1 MSLSN
6 FEFKKAL
13 PVLLFI
19 FVLGFSAQISP
30 ASTIAGFV
38 YGPKQVPLADVD
50 VELLNENYQ
59 LRGRARTDGSG
70 RYEFGGLPDGYYSV
84 RAMPFRYGYQDQQV
98 KVEIRTMNVRGS
110 GLGNTYINQDF
121 YLAPKK
127 GGIAEYELGVIFAQD
142 IPGEAR
148 EAYRNADKNF
158 VNDRKQEGVEELFKA
173 IKLFPDYYDAL
184 YRMGKELYNVGKYD
198 DSWKFLLK
206 ATEVNPKSGVAFYYL
221 GESFSKLGKDYNKAA
236 ITSLTHASTL
246 IPNMPQV
253 FYTLGKAERAAGKF
267 EAAEEHLLQAKKLA
281 EQPIAEIQKELAQLY
296 GNDLKKY
303 KEAAAELEL
312 YLKASKLSK
321 DEEKIIKDKIIDLKA
336 KAKS

>member
-1 MSLSN
+1 MILAK
-6 FEFKKAL
+6 FELKKTI
-13 PVLLFI
+13 PVFFFI
-19 FVLGFSAQISP
+19 FVIGFFTQVSQ

-59 LRGRARTDGSG
+59 VRGRDRTDGTG
-70 RYEFGGLPDGYYSV
+70 RYEFGGLSDGSYSV
-84 RAMPFRYGYQDQQV
+84 RAMPFRYGYEDQQV
-98 KVEIRTMNVRGS
+98 RVNIATLSIRGGGFGNV
-110 GLGNTYINQDF
+110 YINQDF

-127 GGIAEYELGVIFAQD
+127 GGIAEYELGVLFAQD
-142 IPGEAR
+142 VPKEAI
-148 EAYRNADKNF
+148 EAYKNADKNF
-158 VNDRKQEGVEELFKA
+158 INDRKQEGVEELFKA
-173 IKLFPDYYDAL
+173 IKVFPEYYDAL
-184 YRMGKELYNVGKYD
+184 YRMGKELYILGKYD

-206 ATEVNPKSGVAFYYL
+206 ATQVNPKSGVAFYYL
-221 GESFSKLGKDYNKAA
+221 GESFQKLGKDYNKAA

-267 EAAEEHLLQAKKLA
+267 KAAEEHLLQAKKLA
-281 EQPIAEIQKELAQLY
+281 DRPIPEIQKELAQLY

-303 KEAAAELEL
+303 KEAANELEL
-312 YLKASKLSK
+312 YLKASKLSGE
-321 DEEKIIKDKIIDLKA
+321 EEKVIKAKIADLKS

>member
-1 MSLSN
+1 MILAN
-6 FEFKKAL
+6 FELKKTIS
-13 PVLLFI
+13 VLFFI
-19 FVLGFSAQISP
+19 FVLAFSAQISL

-38 YGPKQVPLADVD
+38 YGPKQVPLVDVD

-70 RYEFGGLPDGYYSV
+70 RYEFGGLTDGVYTI
-84 RAMPFRYGYQDQQV
+84 RAMPFRYGFVDQQA
-98 KVEIRTMNVRGS
+98 KVEVRTMSVRGA
-110 GLGNTYINQDF
+110 GIGNSYVNQDF

-142 IPGEAR
+142 VPR
-148 EAYRNADKNF
+148 EAQAAYKNADKNLL
-158 VNDRKQEGVEELFKA
+158 NDRKQEGVEELFKA
-173 IKLFPDYYDAL
+173 IKVFPEYYDAL
-184 YRMGKELYNVGKYD
+184 YRMGKELYSAGKYE
-198 DSWKFLLK
+198 DSWQFLLK
-206 ATEVNPKSGVAFYYL
+206 ATQVNPKSGVAYYYL

-267 EAAEEHLLQAKKLA
+267 KDAEQHLLQAKKLA
-281 EQPIAEIQKELAQLY
+281 DRPIPEIQKELAQLY

-303 KEAAAELEL
+303 KEAAEELEL

-321 DEEKIIKDKIIDLKA
+321 DEEKIIKEKIFDLKS
-336 KAKS
+336 KSKS